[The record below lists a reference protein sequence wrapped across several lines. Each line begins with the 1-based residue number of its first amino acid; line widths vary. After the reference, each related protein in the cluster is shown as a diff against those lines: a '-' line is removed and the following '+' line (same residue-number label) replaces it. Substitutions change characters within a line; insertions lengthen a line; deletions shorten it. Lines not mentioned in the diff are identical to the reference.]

1 MYNPAAPS
9 LNLSCS
15 LMDNTASSTVISSQ
29 ITLVKNIYLHYLL
42 KIIKFYMIL
51 DNYLEILFL
60 KLENALVLKVV
71 EISVQSPLTTKFIN
85 IIYLILLPLLEL

>member
-1 MYNPAAPS
+1 
-9 LNLSCS
+9 
-15 LMDNTASSTVISSQ
+15 
-29 ITLVKNIYLHYLL
+29 
-42 KIIKFYMIL
+42 MIL